1 MWYKMR
7 LELLY
12 VRRVLTWNTRKLFYV
27 RQTSCNFKQ
36 RNQEHIRY
44 IKQNDRQSA
53 NATHT
58 LNYNHEYG
66 TINTTMSL
74 LKQTTKIS
82 ILIPYEQF
90 YMQSQCYHK
99 ETHTGT
105 KHRWTQSHVPVIFN
119 TPITSPSA
127 IYTDQYSDTHQLPR
141 PQYWTHSSTY
151 KTAYTLGT
159 YNILISLYVTFQNN
173 VLHFLKNF

>member
-1 MWYKMR
+1 MR

-12 VRRVLTWNTRKLFYV
+12 IWRVLTSNTCKLSYV
-27 RQTSCNFKQ
+27 RQTSHNFKQ

-44 IKQNDRQSA
+44 RKQNDTQSA
-53 NATHT
+53 NAIHI

-74 LKQTTKIS
+74 LKQTTKTS
-82 ILIPYEQF
+82 IFIPYEQF
-90 YMQSQCYHK
+90 YMHSHYYHK
-99 ETHTGT
+99 ELIPEQNTGEHNPT
-105 KHRWTQSHVPVIFN
+105 YQLIFN
-119 TPITSPSA
+119 THITATSA
-127 IYTDQYSDTHQLPR
+127 IYTLIFTYFLDPSTEHIVC
-141 PQYWTHSSTY
+141 STY

-159 YNILISLYVTFQNN
+159 YNNILISLYVTFQNN